1 MEFLSRYLVILL
13 NLIMKVFGYVI
24 PKFPQRPNLAEV
36 TGDPLEDIVEEVIE
50 NENEGDNNDN
60 INDTDN
66 TNDGVAD
73 DVADDVNDDV
83 NDDVAD
89 DFDDYAAYDLVV
101 VDDDDD
107 VYDGEEQYLP
117 EVTSNSPIIQKFQ
130 NGVFPDHLK
139 VIFSYD

>member
-1 MEFLSRYLVILL
+1 ML
-13 NLIMKVFGYVI
+13 
-24 PKFPQRPNLAEV
+24 
-36 TGDPLEDIVEEVIE
+36 
-50 NENEGDNNDN
+50 
-60 INDTDN
+60 
-66 TNDGVAD
+66 
-73 DVADDVNDDV
+73 DV

-130 NGVFPDHLK
+130 NGIFPDHLK